1 MPRFFF
7 HFTDGKRTYTDAIG
21 VELNGIAAARENL
34 VSQLRELKGVLCDNR
49 IQDWSE
55 WTIVIEDEKQK
66 RLLEMGFD
74 LELRYSTKAA
84 S

>member
-1 MPRFFF
+1 MPRFYF

-34 VSQLRELKGVLCDNR
+34 ISQLRELKAALCDNQ

-55 WTIVIEDEKQK
+55 WTIVVEDGRKK
-66 RLLEMGFD
+66 ALLEMGFD
-74 LELRYSTKAA
+74 LILRI
-84 S
+84 